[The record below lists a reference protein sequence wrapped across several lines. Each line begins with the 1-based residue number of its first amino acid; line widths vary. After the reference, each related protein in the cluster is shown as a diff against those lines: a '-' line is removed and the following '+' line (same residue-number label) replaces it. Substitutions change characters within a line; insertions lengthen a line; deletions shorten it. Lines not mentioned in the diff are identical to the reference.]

1 MGVSPIFKSIPC
13 HHITPSKMF
22 SSSSSSDCG
31 ECAPQ
36 YQVQTIQVPAA
47 DCGAAAPAA
56 PAPMPCAPAP
66 APMPSAPAPA
76 PVSCAPAPAPTCTK
90 LVTMYKMEPY
100 QAQVPVKKTIMV
112 SKEVPTIEC
121 KQVPRQVPST
131 KQVMQMVDEPYIK
144 TITVQEPGT
153 KKVQK
158 AFTVDATREVIE
170 MVKVPTKITVP
181 VQKWVDD
188 MKTVTKYKTVP
199 YTVQVPTKKLITV
212 QEQRPSFKME
222 KVAKT
227 VPYNKIV
234 TRWVDVPATKTVT
247 KQIISSRKVNKI
259 SIVSSTKTV
268 METVKI
274 VGAKTI
280 KVPEVIDAMRTV
292 TKYRQVPYQK
302 TVEGACPV
310 KQPCV
315 AKKDGC
321 LRSTCSEVPRLL
333 KMHF

>member
-66 APMPSAPAPA
+66 APMPSAPA
-76 PVSCAPAPAPTCTK
+76 SAPTCTK

-158 AFTVDATREVIE
+158 AFTVDATREVSE

-199 YTVQVPTKKLITV
+199 YQVQVPTKKMITV
-212 QEQRPSFKME
+212 QEERDSFKME
-222 KVAKT
+222 KITKT
-227 VPYNKIV
+227 VPYNRTE
-234 TRWVDVPATKTVT
+234 TRWVDEPTMNTVT
-247 KQIISSRKVNKI
+247 KQIVAQRPV
-259 SIVSSTKTV
+259 
-268 METVKI
+268 
-274 VGAKTI
+274 
-280 KVPEVIDAMRTV
+280 
-292 TKYRQVPYQK
+292 QK
-302 TVEGACPV
+302 TV
-310 KQPCV
+310 
-315 AKKDGC
+315 
-321 LRSTCSEVPRLL
+321 TVP
-333 KMHF
+333 